1 AGQEPADQ
9 CPLDRKRRFTM
20 RPAGD
25 ISKALLQAVKELTTP
40 ERAPILKEL
49 AAHAQVNEEVA
60 SRTLKNMKRD
70 GRVCIPRT
78 RRVPWCIRSVAE
90 YGLPVVGQEA
100 ANDALISGG
109 FAALAHAW
117 G

>member
-1 AGQEPADQ
+1 
-9 CPLDRKRRFTM
+9 M

-25 ISKALLQAVKELTTP
+25 ISKALLKAVQDLTTP

-49 AAHAQVNEEVA
+49 AAHADVEEEVA

-78 RRVPWCIRSVAE
+78 RRVPWCIRKVAE
-90 YGLPVVGQEA
+90 YAPPADGLEA
-100 ANDALISGG
+100 ANDALITGG